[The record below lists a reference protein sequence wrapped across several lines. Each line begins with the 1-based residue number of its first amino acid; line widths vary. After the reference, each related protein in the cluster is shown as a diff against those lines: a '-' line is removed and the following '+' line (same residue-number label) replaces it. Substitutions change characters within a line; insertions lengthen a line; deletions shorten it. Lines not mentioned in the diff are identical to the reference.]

1 MIIWYKVTMF
11 KLMLNMYRLEK
22 IARTSD
28 KNTSILMPIDR
39 RSKSRNNEIKKTLS
53 SRIATKANIDGNIS
67 PSCSMYG

>member
-39 RSKSRNNEIKKTLS
+39 RSKSRNNEVKKTLS
-53 SRIATKANIDGNIS
+53 SRIATKANIDGNI
-67 PSCSMYG
+67 